1 MAEAYLILRRRRK
14 LLRVCG
20 HRRVEVLNGYAEI
33 LGETEDLGLF
43 KFIKLSLELYEL
55 VQRVLGNAAFSLG
68 AGAVQAQCS
77 RTLEWDQQR
86 RCNQLFQDRRG
97 DHRSAI
103 AVGT

>member
-55 VQRVLGNAAFSLG
+55 VPGVLENAAFSLG
-68 AGAVQAQCS
+68 GGGGCTGPMFMDATMGPAAP
-77 RTLEWDQQR
+77 L
-86 RCNQLFQDRRG
+86 
-97 DHRSAI
+97 
-103 AVGT
+103 

>member
-55 VQRVLGNAAFSLG
+55 VPGVLENAAFSLG
-68 AGAVQAQCS
+68 GGGLYRANVHGRYNGTSSAVVASYVRIEEATIGLQ
-77 RTLEWDQQR
+77 
-86 RCNQLFQDRRG
+86 
-97 DHRSAI
+97 
-103 AVGT
+103 